1 MRRRKVRRVAVRLAR
16 GRGGREP
23 LPGAR
28 AAEKLARQDGKEQ
41 GRGLVKGLVLA
52 GDLEADRATE
62 KLAPQAPQEQGPA
75 AGLDLAGDMY
85 SGRQVE
91 EALVLVEDPLPGGH
105 YPAMFEWLVA

>member
-28 AAEKLARQDGKEQ
+28 AAEKLARQERKEQ
-41 GRGLVKGLVLA
+41 GRGLVEGLVLV
-52 GDLEADRATE
+52 
-62 KLAPQAPQEQGPA
+62 
-75 AGLDLAGDMY
+75 GDMY